1 VSEIP
6 GLIPTTIVS
15 LVLFFAWVAHAVGA
29 PELLGGFAAGLAL
42 SRRFFLPLG
51 VALKSDP
58 DFACRIEEQMRPVI
72 YLFTPIFFVMV
83 GLSLNL
89 HEIDWGSGF
98 IWAFSLSLFAVSVV
112 GKLAGAFMINETWQ
126 ARCMI
131 GTAMIPR
138 GEVGLIFAELGR
150 VSGVFTN
157 EIYAG
162 IIIVIAL
169 TTLLPPFVMKW
180 FYGRYG
186 EALPVRSTRL
196 EAE

>member
-1 VSEIP
+1 M
-6 GLIPTTIVS
+6 VS

-51 VALKSDP
+51 VALRADP
-58 DFACRIEEQMRPVI
+58 EFAHRIEEEMKPVI
-72 YLFTPIFFVMV
+72 HLFTPIFFVMV

-89 HEIDWGSGF
+89 HEIDWGSSF
-98 IWAFSLSLFAVSVV
+98 IWIFSLSLFVLSVV
-112 GKLAGAFMINETWQ
+112 GKLAGAFVINESWRT
-126 ARCMI
+126 RCMI

-150 VSGVFTN
+150 VAGIFTN

-162 IIIVIAL
+162 MIIVIAL

-180 FYGRYG
+180 FYGRFG
-186 EALPVRSTRL
+186 DTMPRNSGVGPA
-196 EAE
+196 